1 MHTIKQM
8 PYHMGIVGKLN
19 IGFAGQ
25 QIVAI
30 NDGARRFVKNHL
42 VATGNEIYHL
52 SKDKVSPWAAER
64 LDYLRSVRD
73 AAGIKNA
80 APFLYDKEVDSNV
93 VANAILNYKAAW
105 KNMKERHTGVPTF
118 EKKGY
123 AQSYQTS
130 NHYTSKSNGMNDG
143 CIYFIGKRWKFMQ
156 LPKLGKVR
164 VQFSPELLRALKE
177 HAEKYETRIGTV
189 TISRDAVGEYWVSL
203 QIASMEPFREE
214 FAKTG
219 ALLGIDL
226 NLDNFLTDSN
236 GTVVDNPRFM
246 KRTEKKLA
254 KAQRKLSRRAERAKK
269 EGRSLYESKNY
280 QKQHKKT
287 AFIQRKVTRQR
298 ADFQHALSKTMVE
311 SQDLVAA
318 EDLKVANLKKNHC
331 LAKAISDASWRSF
344 LTKLDYKAKMYGK
357 QLILVDPKNTTQ
369 NCSSCG
375 HTLKGDDKLTLADR
389 EWTCPKCGTYHVRD
403 HNAAKNILNR
413 ALSM

>member
-1 MHTIKQM
+1 MKQM
-8 PYHMGIVGKLN
+8 PFHMGIVGKLN
-19 IGFAGQ
+19 LGYRGRE
-25 QIVAI
+25 IVAI
-30 NDGARRFVKNHL
+30 NDGARRFVRNHL
-42 VATGNEIYHL
+42 VATGNEIYRL

-80 APFLYDKEVDSNV
+80 APFLYESRVDSDA
-93 VANAILNYKAAW
+93 VAHAIANYKTAC
-105 KNMKERHTGVPTF
+105 KNMKERHTDVPAF

-123 AQSYQTS
+123 AQLYQTS
-130 NHYTSKSNGMNDG
+130 NHYTAKSAGMNDG
-143 CIYFIGKRWKFMQ
+143 SIYFVGENWKFMQ

-164 VQFSPELLRALKE
+164 VRFSPKLLNALKA
-177 HAEKYETRIGTV
+177 HAEQRETRIGTV

-203 QIASMEPFREE
+203 QIASMGPFREE
-214 FAKTG
+214 FIKTG
-219 ALLGIDL
+219 AILGIDL

-236 GTVVDNPRFM
+236 GTVIENPRFLKQSEM
-246 KRTEKKLA
+246 KLA

-269 EGRSLYESKNY
+269 EGRPLYESKNY
-280 QKQHKKT
+280 QKQRHKT
-287 AFIQRKVTRQR
+287 AFIQRKVARQR
-298 ADFQHALSKTMVE
+298 NGFQHALSKAMVE

-318 EDLKVANLKKNHC
+318 ENLKVANMKKNHH

-344 LTKLDYKAKMYGK
+344 LAKLEYKAGMYGK
-357 QLILVDPKNTTQ
+357 RFLLVDPKHTTQ
-369 NCSSCG
+369 TCSACG

-389 EWTCPKCGTYHVRD
+389 EWTCPKCGTHHVRD